1 MIRQQ
6 TKIYQKWFD
15 SLSDN
20 IQDKIV
26 ESIDKVLSENFSNC
40 KFVRGVFEI
49 KIDYQK
55 GYRVYYIIHGNN
67 IYLLLLTGG
76 DKKTQ
81 QKDIETAI
89 EIKKYLIK
97 QGVIK

>member
-20 IQDKIV
+20 IQDEIV
-26 ESIDKVLSENFSNC
+26 DNIDKVLSGNFGNC
-40 KFVRGVFEI
+40 KYVRGVFEI

-55 GYRVYYIIHGNN
+55 GYRVYYTIYGNN
-67 IYLLLLTGG
+67 VYLLLLTGG
-76 DKKTQ
+76 DKKAQ

-89 EIKKYLIK
+89 KIKKYLIK

>member
-15 SLSDN
+15 RLTDN

-26 ESIDKVLSENFSNC
+26 ESIDKVLSGNFSNC
-40 KFVRGVFEI
+40 KFVRGVYEI

-55 GYRVYYIIHGNN
+55 GYRIYYVVHSNRM
-67 IYLLLLTGG
+67 YLLLLNGG
-76 DKKTQ
+76 DKSSQ
-81 QKDIETAI
+81 QEDIETAVK
-89 EIKKYLIK
+89 IKKYLIK